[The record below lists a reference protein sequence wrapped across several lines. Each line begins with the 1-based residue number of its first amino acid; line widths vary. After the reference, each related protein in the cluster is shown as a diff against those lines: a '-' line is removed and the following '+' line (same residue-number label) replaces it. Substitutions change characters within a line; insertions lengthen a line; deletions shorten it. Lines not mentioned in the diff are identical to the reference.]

1 MEFLKFPT
9 HNSEELLKNS
19 AEESRFQ
26 NTSEHP
32 RTQNTIHEVLFGGLG
47 GWAAASGEATEN
59 REIDR
64 ESCEESNKSINQINL
79 IIEIKKKNTLSKTV
93 NHVKRRTTRNT

>member
-1 MEFLKFPT
+1 LEFLKFPT

-32 RTQNTIHEVLFGGLG
+32 RTLSMRFCSG
-47 GWAAASGEATEN
+47 GWGGGQQLPE
-59 REIDR
+59 RRRKIV
-64 ESCEESNKSINQINL
+64 KSIEKVVRNL
-79 IIEIKKKNTLSKTV
+79 IIEIKKKHTLSKTV
-93 NHVKRRTTRNT
+93 NHVLRIL